1 MWKWEELEKMEWEF
15 VFDPSIFYAC
25 LSVKILKIFF
35 KMSSSN
41 SMTLWIKWDG
51 GSEWEAYI
59 SDATQFISSLD
70 FQTAFY
76 VWLASVAL
84 AILPSSM
91 MFPEPW
97 QGETVIGY
105 TVVPFRSFLFKT
117 ANYPT
122 LYLIMWY
129 RSTFML
135 LLVFASKIT
144 LWQIFLSVLDFA
156 QEE

>member
-1 MWKWEELEKMEWEF
+1 MEWEF

-59 SDATQFISSLD
+59 SDDTQFISSLD

-122 LYLIMWY
+122 LCLIMWY